1 MNSFF
6 GKPDSICIEATTD
19 AEGKYTFSKLNRGF
33 IKIDRGDE
41 VCVTNLGMNNS
52 EILNVE
58 KKQIYLQKTVTDS
71 LGNQALSRVEL
82 PACRI
87 VSVQDLCEQ
96 LVQLSN
102 KNAVG
107 LEWKIAFTDR
117 TTCLF
122 TPKTISARELRIPAR
137 MGFSLGLCDLQGR
150 PSPFALLMN
159 STYNS
164 GGTIILNCH
173 VAADQQRWLSFR
185 VSPNAKSEEFSL
197 VKGVP
202 VCRPLKE
209 NIWMY
214 ISENSFAT
222 LFVNA
227 DFINESYVGRERV
240 QAMDVFEYNTFK
252 EGQWVSYAPGNV
264 QWKRVKAS
272 SPEELSFEFTTE
284 RNKPLSRVDFILY
297 LNFRK
302 NFFY

>member
-6 GKPDSICIEATTD
+6 GKPESICIEATTD

-52 EILNVE
+52 HILNVE
-58 KKQIYLQKTVTDS
+58 AKQIYLLKTVTDT
-71 LGNQALSRVEL
+71 LGNQVFSKVEL

-102 KNAVG
+102 KNAES
-107 LEWKIAFTDR
+107 LEWKVEFTDR
-117 TTCLF
+117 TTCMVS
-122 TPKTISARELRIPAR
+122 PKTISARELLIPAR
-137 MGFSLGLCDLQGR
+137 MGFSLGLCDLKGQ
-150 PSPFALLMN
+150 PTPFALLMN

-164 GGTIILNCH
+164 GATILLTSY
-173 VAADQQRWLSFR
+173 VAADQYRWLSFR
-185 VSPNAKSEEFSL
+185 VSPNVKSEDFAL

-240 QAMDVFEYNTFK
+240 QAMDVFEYTTFK
-252 EGQWVSYAPGNV
+252 EGQWATYAPANV

-302 NFFY
+302 KVFY